1 MTLPRSSLRHAPPQN
16 GGYETA
22 LRKATGQGRAVL
34 GRSTY
39 DLACAAAAAGV
50 DSLASLDDW
59 EVFRRLSPD
68 AQRVVVAQVLVAAC
82 SPFISDQ
89 GVS

>member
-1 MTLPRSSLRHAPPQN
+1 M
-16 GGYETA
+16 
-22 LRKATGQGRAVL
+22 L

-39 DLACAAAAAGV
+39 NLACAAAAADV

-59 EVFRRLSPD
+59 DVFKCLPLD
-68 AQRVVVAQVLVAAC
+68 AKRVVVAQVLVAAC